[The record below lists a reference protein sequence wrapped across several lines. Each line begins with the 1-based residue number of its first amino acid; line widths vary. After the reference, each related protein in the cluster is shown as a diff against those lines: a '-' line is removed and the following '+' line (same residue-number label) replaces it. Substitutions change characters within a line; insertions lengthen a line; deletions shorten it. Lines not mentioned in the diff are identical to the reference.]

1 VENGT
6 RDTTQEWL
14 LPDRDAP
21 PTVAKLEQR
30 IDEAV
35 AIARASE
42 AAVISVG
49 AAAIESAEQA
59 RRAAELA
66 VRASDAA
73 SRAAVSAAERGSAT
87 SGTGLHG
94 GEGNGVAAEG
104 PAPMPPLED
113 ERMVIFS
120 RRADRVGARFEQLQ
134 RR

>member
-6 RDTTQEWL
+6 RDSTQEWL
-14 LPDRDAP
+14 LPDRAAP
-21 PTVAKLEQR
+21 PTVAQLEER

-42 AAVISVG
+42 AAAMSVG

-59 RRAAELA
+59 RRAADLA

-73 SRAAVSAAERGSAT
+73 SRAAVSAAGRSA
-87 SGTGLHG
+87 G
-94 GEGNGVAAEG
+94 GDGGAGNGVTSEG
-104 PAPMPPLED
+104 LAPMPPLED
-113 ERMVIFS
+113 DRMVIFS

>member
-1 VENGT
+1 VENGA
-6 RDTTQEWL
+6 RDSTQEWL
-14 LPDRDAP
+14 LPERGAP
-21 PTVAKLEQR
+21 PTVAELEAR

-35 AIARASE
+35 VIARASE
-42 AAVISVG
+42 AAAISLG

-59 RRAAELA
+59 RRAADLA

-73 SRAAVSAAERGSAT
+73 SRAAVSAAGHDR
-87 SGTGLHG
+87 
-94 GEGNGVAAEG
+94 EGNGAAAEG

-120 RRADRVGARFEQLQ
+120 RRADRVGARFLQLQ